1 MSDMEISVRLRRES
15 GADMII
21 YTFCQILVDLLLD
34 KNSLKQLRFP
44 LYPPLITQKLHG
56 DYLTIKYK

>member
-34 KNSLKQLRFP
+34 KIL
-44 LYPPLITQKLHG
+44 
-56 DYLTIKYK
+56 